1 MDDPLKPG
9 RVRYVGRAAGRFVRD
24 PVDSTDRVLERVAA
38 VTERMSG
45 HGKPDAYPQSE
56 DWEPLLH
63 ARLGVEWPCP
73 ERAEFEALWESM
85 TDQLVGRGL
94 EVGRGSYGGWDD
106 ADAGLARAVWCL
118 VRHGQPER
126 VVETGVAR
134 GLSTRRGRISQ

>member
-38 VTERMSG
+38 VTERMTG

-73 ERAEFEALWESM
+73 ERAEFEALWS
-85 TDQLVGRGL
+85 
-94 EVGRGSYGGWDD
+94 
-106 ADAGLARAVWCL
+106 
-118 VRHGQPER
+118 P
-126 VVETGVAR
+126 
-134 GLSTRRGRISQ
+134 